1 MTHSYYYNRKSGDR
15 DSHLVVIDEADSFL
29 TMLHE
34 FSAMGAAMRR
44 VMTGALT
51 NPQIYKNLVNCS
63 EESSGS
69 SEYHRYMAASKDM
82 YTEAVLS
89 LPNPEPP
96 DEYRG

>member
-1 MTHSYYYNRKSGDR
+1 
-15 DSHLVVIDEADSFL
+15 
-29 TMLHE
+29 MLHE

-51 NPQIYKNLVNCS
+51 NPQIYKNLVDCS
-63 EESSGS
+63 AENAGS
-69 SEYHRYMAASKDM
+69 SEYHRYMAESKEL
-82 YTEAVLS
+82 YTEAIKS

>member
-1 MTHSYYYNRKSGDR
+1 VR
-15 DSHLVVIDEADSFL
+15 DPHLVVIDEADSFL

-51 NPQIYKNLVNCS
+51 NPQIYKNLVECS
-63 EESSGS
+63 AEGAGS
-69 SEYHRYMAASKDM
+69 SEYQRYMAESKQL
-82 YTEAVLS
+82 YTEALRS